1 MEVFL
6 VEEWERKWKVYI
18 SVLELSE
25 KELKKKRKVGREW
38 EWKFYYKCKE
48 RKVEEVVGNF
58 NSNNFNNEVRYI
70 CKFRFLVVL
79 IFLVVKLFVVKKRY
93 LRVLWKVY
101 RDIERL
107 KEKNKEFE
115 KGKKK
120 F

>member
-25 KELKKKRKVGREW
+25 KELKKRRKVGREW

-107 KEKNKEFE
+107 KEKNKKFE